1 MRNILFVFLL
11 SIIMLSCS
19 TKDSDN
25 LIASVN
31 EKVLLRSELLS
42 EMPSQLEDS
51 TYFVEKFIND
61 WIRRQLLLS
70 HAEIN
75 LSVDLDKYEKQ
86 VEDYRAS
93 LLIFAY
99 QQELIN
105 QNLDSSISFS
115 DINDYY
121 DSYISEFDLSKNIF
135 KGRFIIIDKLA
146 PDINFVNSNYKSDNE
161 VIIKEL
167 ENYCLKYAK
176 EYYIETDKWNY
187 FSSINNKLPR
197 LIDDEVT
204 FLINTDGVFFEDA
217 NYRYYVYIDEYRV
230 KGDTSPLALEL
241 DKIKD
246 VLLNKKKVNYLK
258 ELEEDLYEIALSK
271 KKINIY

>member
-121 DSYISEFDLSKNIF
+121 DSYISEFDLSNNIF

-176 EYYIETDKWNY
+176 EYYIETEKWNY

>member
-31 EKVLLRSELLS
+31 EKVLFKSELLS

-75 LSVDLDKYEKQ
+75 LSVDLVKYEKQ

-105 QNLDSSISFS
+105 QNLDSAISFS

-121 DSYISEFDLSKNIF
+121 DSYISEFVLSNNIF

-146 PDINFVNSNYKSDNE
+146 PDINFVNSNYKSENE

-217 NYRYYVYIDEYRV
+217 NYRYYLYIDEYRV

>member
-121 DSYISEFDLSKNIF
+121 DSYISEFDLSNNIF

>member
-61 WIRRQLLLS
+61 WIRRQLMLS
-70 HAEIN
+70 HSEIN
-75 LSVDLDKYEKQ
+75 LSVDLVKYEKQ

-105 QNLDSSISFS
+105 QNFDSAISFS

-121 DSYISEFDLSKNIF
+121 DSYISEFDLSNNIF

-204 FLINTDGVFFEDA
+204 FLINTDGVFFEDS

>member
-1 MRNILFVFLL
+1 
-11 SIIMLSCS
+11 MLSCS
-19 TKDSDN
+19 SNDSDN

-42 EMPSQLEDS
+42 EIPSQLKDS

-75 LSVDLDKYEKQ
+75 LSVDLVKYEKQ

-105 QNLDSSISFS
+105 QNLDSAISFS

-121 DSYISEFDLSKNIF
+121 DSYISEFDLSNNIF

-146 PDINFVNSNYKSDNE
+146 PDINFVNSNYKSDND

-176 EYYIETDKWNY
+176 EYYIETEKWNY

-204 FLINTDGVFFEDA
+204 FLKNTDGVFFEDA

>member
-1 MRNILFVFLL
+1 
-11 SIIMLSCS
+11 MLSCS

-61 WIRRQLLLS
+61 WIRRQLMLS
-70 HAEIN
+70 HSEIN
-75 LSVDLDKYEKQ
+75 LSVDLVIYEKQ

-105 QNLDSSISFS
+105 QNFDSAISFS

-121 DSYISEFDLSKNIF
+121 DSYISEFDLSNNIF
-135 KGRFIIIDKLA
+135 KGRFIIE
-146 PDINFVNSNYKSDNE
+146 F
-161 VIIKEL
+161 
-167 ENYCLKYAK
+167 
-176 EYYIETDKWNY
+176 
-187 FSSINNKLPR
+187 
-197 LIDDEVT
+197 
-204 FLINTDGVFFEDA
+204 
-217 NYRYYVYIDEYRV
+217 
-230 KGDTSPLALEL
+230 
-241 DKIKD
+241 
-246 VLLNKKKVNYLK
+246 
-258 ELEEDLYEIALSK
+258 
-271 KKINIY
+271 

>member
-187 FSSINNKLPR
+187 FTSINNKLPR

>member
-75 LSVDLDKYEKQ
+75 LSVDLVKYEKQ

-99 QQELIN
+99 QQE
-105 QNLDSSISFS
+105 
-115 DINDYY
+115 
-121 DSYISEFDLSKNIF
+121 
-135 KGRFIIIDKLA
+135 
-146 PDINFVNSNYKSDNE
+146 
-161 VIIKEL
+161 
-167 ENYCLKYAK
+167 
-176 EYYIETDKWNY
+176 
-187 FSSINNKLPR
+187 
-197 LIDDEVT
+197 
-204 FLINTDGVFFEDA
+204 
-217 NYRYYVYIDEYRV
+217 
-230 KGDTSPLALEL
+230 
-241 DKIKD
+241 
-246 VLLNKKKVNYLK
+246 
-258 ELEEDLYEIALSK
+258 
-271 KKINIY
+271 

>member
-1 MRNILFVFLL
+1 
-11 SIIMLSCS
+11 MLSCS

-61 WIRRQLLLS
+61 WIRRQLMLS
-70 HAEIN
+70 HSEIN
-75 LSVDLDKYEKQ
+75 LSVDLVKYEKQ

-105 QNLDSSISFS
+105 QNFDSAISFS

-121 DSYISEFDLSKNIF
+121 DSYISEFDLSNNIF

-204 FLINTDGVFFEDA
+204 FLINTDGVFFEDS

>member
-51 TYFVEKFIND
+51 IYFVEKFIND

-121 DSYISEFDLSKNIF
+121 DSYISEFDLSNNIF

>member
-19 TKDSDN
+19 TKDSYN

-61 WIRRQLLLS
+61 WIRRQLMLS
-70 HAEIN
+70 HSEIN
-75 LSVDLDKYEKQ
+75 LSVDLVKYEKQ

-105 QNLDSSISFS
+105 QNFDSAISFS

-121 DSYISEFDLSKNIF
+121 DSYISEFDLSNNIF

-204 FLINTDGVFFEDA
+204 FLINTDGVFFEDS

>member
-1 MRNILFVFLL
+1 MPLSLRKKLEFLFENCNFG
-11 SIIMLSCS
+11 
-19 TKDSDN
+19 
-25 LIASVN
+25 LISYQSN
-31 EKVLLRSELLS
+31 F
-42 EMPSQLEDS
+42 EDICNK

-75 LSVDLDKYEKQ
+75 LSVDLVKYEKQ

-105 QNLDSSISFS
+105 QNLDSAISFS

-146 PDINFVNSNYKSDNE
+146 PDIN
-161 VIIKEL
+161 
-167 ENYCLKYAK
+167 
-176 EYYIETDKWNY
+176 
-187 FSSINNKLPR
+187 
-197 LIDDEVT
+197 
-204 FLINTDGVFFEDA
+204 
-217 NYRYYVYIDEYRV
+217 
-230 KGDTSPLALEL
+230 
-241 DKIKD
+241 
-246 VLLNKKKVNYLK
+246 
-258 ELEEDLYEIALSK
+258 
-271 KKINIY
+271 

>member
-115 DINDYY
+115 DINNYY
-121 DSYISEFDLSKNIF
+121 DSYISEFDLSNNIF

>member
-217 NYRYYVYIDEYRV
+217 NYRYYVYIDEHRV

>member
-1 MRNILFVFLL
+1 MRNILFIFLL

-19 TKDSDN
+19 SNDSDN

-42 EMPSQLEDS
+42 EIPSQLKDS

-75 LSVDLDKYEKQ
+75 LSVDLVKYEKQ

-105 QNLDSSISFS
+105 QNLDSAISFS

-121 DSYISEFDLSKNIF
+121 DSYISEFDLSNNIF

-146 PDINFVNSNYKSDNE
+146 PDINFVNSNYKSDND

-176 EYYIETDKWNY
+176 EYYIETEKWNY

-204 FLINTDGVFFEDA
+204 FLINTDGVFFEDS

>member
-1 MRNILFVFLL
+1 
-11 SIIMLSCS
+11 MLSCS

-115 DINDYY
+115 DIM
-121 DSYISEFDLSKNIF
+121 
-135 KGRFIIIDKLA
+135 IIMILT
-146 PDINFVNSNYKSDNE
+146 
-161 VIIKEL
+161 L
-167 ENYCLKYAK
+167 
-176 EYYIETDKWNY
+176 
-187 FSSINNKLPR
+187 
-197 LIDDEVT
+197 
-204 FLINTDGVFFEDA
+204 
-217 NYRYYVYIDEYRV
+217 
-230 KGDTSPLALEL
+230 
-241 DKIKD
+241 
-246 VLLNKKKVNYLK
+246 
-258 ELEEDLYEIALSK
+258 
-271 KKINIY
+271 

>member
-1 MRNILFVFLL
+1 
-11 SIIMLSCS
+11 MLSCS

-146 PDINFVNSNYKSDNE
+146 PDINFINSN
-161 VIIKEL
+161 IM
-167 ENYCLKYAK
+167 
-176 EYYIETDKWNY
+176 
-187 FSSINNKLPR
+187 FFKLT
-197 LIDDEVT
+197 I
-204 FLINTDGVFFEDA
+204 
-217 NYRYYVYIDEYRV
+217 
-230 KGDTSPLALEL
+230 
-241 DKIKD
+241 
-246 VLLNKKKVNYLK
+246 KKVRY
-258 ELEEDLYEIALSK
+258 
-271 KKINIY
+271 KIWI